1 MYYGRGGSSRLNL
14 NVLWTIIGIN
24 IVVFVIDLMIRY
36 SSLSR
41 DLGYFFALYP
51 RFAWSEPWT
60 FITSMFMH
68 GDVMHIFFNMLW
80 LYFFG
85 SYIVMLVGDRKFLLV
100 YFIGGIV
107 GGLFYVWL
115 AAFPYP
121 PVVGASGAVFALGGM
136 LAVMQPK
143 LKVMLLFIPV
153 PLSLWVVVTFSFF
166 IGFIFPNVAWQGHL
180 GGLLV
185 GLAFGFYFRRK
196 PRRII
201 FFR

>member
-1 MYYGRGGSSRLNL
+1 MRYGHGGYSRPNL

-24 IVVFVIDLMIRY
+24 IVVFIIDLMVQY

-41 DLGYFFALYP
+41 NLVYYLALYP
-51 RFAWSEPWT
+51 RFVWSEPWT
-60 FITSMFMH
+60 LLTSMFMH
-68 GDVMHIFFNMLW
+68 GSMLHIFFNMLW

-85 SYIVMLVGDRKFLLV
+85 SYIIMLVGNRKFLLI

-115 AAFPYP
+115 AADPLI

-143 LKVMLLFIPV
+143 LKVMIMFIPRPI
-153 PLSLWVVVTFSFF
+153 PLWAVVTFSFL
-166 IGFIFPNVAWQGHL
+166 IGFILPRVAWQGHL
-180 GGLLV
+180 GGVLV
-185 GLAFGFYFRRK
+185 GVAFGFYFRRK